1 MRSAIV
7 LFVFLVSILT
17 PNNISAQENVSENTD
32 RNLALKVFLDCYY
45 CDSDFIRREL
55 PYVNYVRDRKEAQVH
70 ILVTRESTGS
80 GGREYRIT
88 LIGQDDFAGI
98 TDEVVYVSSP
108 DETSDITR
116 QGRSR
121 MIAMGLM
128 QFIAKTPLASNIKIT
143 WDVPE
148 ASLDAEEELVEDKW
162 KSWVFDIDMSG
173 DYEQQETSRN
183 PELEADFSVE
193 KITPQWKIEFGTGY
207 DYYSRKYFYEDTV
220 YSSNRTKVSF
230 YHLLVK
236 SLNEHWSAGGR
247 VYMSSD
253 TYSNRRFAWSVYPA
267 IEYNVFPYKESSRK
281 QLRFQYRA
289 GYGYTYYQDTTIY
302 DLMEE
307 GLFGQQLSVAY
318 ELRQPWGS
326 INTSLRG
333 STYLHDLSKYNLQLR
348 TFLYVRLL
356 KGLSLKL
363 SGRGA
368 IIHDQLSLTK
378 ENATPEEVLLRQ
390 RQLATQYSYSF
401 NIGFS
406 YTFGSIYNNVVNP
419 RFGD

>member
-1 MRSAIV
+1 MR
-7 LFVFLVSILT
+7 FSILFLAF
-17 PNNISAQENVSENTD
+17 ISTFLFSTLSSGQENESVTTD
-32 RNLALKVFLDCYY
+32 MNLALNVFLDCHY

-80 GGREYRIT
+80 GGRKYVIA
-88 LIGQDDFAGI
+88 LIGQKEFKGI
-98 TDEVVYVSSP
+98 TDEVIYISRP

-128 QFIAKTPLASNIKIT
+128 QFIAKTPLAGNIKIT
-143 WDVPE
+143 WDAPKISSNTE
-148 ASLDAEEELVEDKW
+148 NELVEDKW
-162 KSWVFDIDMSG
+162 KSWVFDIDLSG
-173 DYEQQETSRN
+173 NYEQQETSRN
-183 PELEADFSVE
+183 PELEADYTIE
-193 KITPQWKIEFGTGY
+193 KITPQWKVEFGTGY
-207 DYYSRKYFYEDTV
+207 DYYNRKYFYEDTV
-220 YSSNRTKVSF
+220 YSSTRTKASF

-236 SLNEHWSAGGR
+236 SLNEHWSVGGR
-247 VYMSSD
+247 VYVSSD
-253 TYSNRRFAWSVYPA
+253 TYTNRRFAWSAYPA

-302 DLMEE
+302 NVMEE

-326 INTSLRG
+326 INTSLRT
-333 STYLHDLSKYNLQLR
+333 SSYLHDLSKYNVQLR
-348 TFLYVRLL
+348 SFLYVRLF

-401 NIGFS
+401 KVGFS

>member
-1 MRSAIV
+1 MRFLIV
-7 LFVFLVSILT
+7 FTIFFLTIFVPV
-17 PNNISAQENVSENTD
+17 NVISQENDSEKTD
-32 RNLALKVFLDCYY
+32 RNLALKVFLDCHY
-45 CDSDFIRREL
+45 CDTDFIRREL

-70 ILVTRESTGS
+70 ILVTRESTGA
-80 GGREYRIT
+80 GGRKYRIT
-88 LIGQDDFAGI
+88 LIGQENFKGI
-98 TDEVVYVSSP
+98 TDEVIYISSP
-108 DETSDITR
+108 GETSDITR

-128 QFIAKTPLASNIKIT
+128 QFIAKTPLASNIKISWNEQET
-143 WDVPE
+143 DSKIEP
-148 ASLDAEEELVEDKW
+148 ELVEDKW

-193 KITPQWKIEFGTGY
+193 KITPQWKVEFGTGY
-207 DYYSRKYFYEDTV
+207 DYNMRKYFYEDTI
-220 YSSNRTKVSF
+220 YSSSRTRASF
-230 YHLLVK
+230 HHLLVK
-236 SLNEHWSAGGR
+236 SLNDHWSAGGHIY
-247 VYMSSD
+247 VSSD
-253 TYSNRRFAWSVYPA
+253 TYTNRRFAWSVYPA

-326 INTSLRG
+326 INTSLQG
-333 STYLHDLSKYNLQLR
+333 STYLHDLSKYNVQLR
-348 TFLYVRLL
+348 SYIYIRLF

-378 ENATPEEVLLRQ
+378 EDATPEEVLLRQ

>member
-1 MRSAIV
+1 MRFLIV
-7 LFVFLVSILT
+7 ILLSLSTFLA
-17 PNNISAQENVSENTD
+17 PNTISAQENSKTNND
-32 RNLALKVFLDCYY
+32 RNLALKVFLDCHY

-80 GGREYRIT
+80 GGREYRIN
-88 LIGQDDFAGI
+88 LIGQEDFEGI
-98 TDEVVYVSSP
+98 TDEVIYTSRP
-108 DETSDITR
+108 DETSDVTR
-116 QGRSR
+116 QGRTR
-121 MIAMGLM
+121 MIALGLM
-128 QFIAKTPLASNIKIT
+128 QFIAKTPLARSIEISWNNP
-143 WDVPE
+143 D
-148 ASLDAEEELVEDKW
+148 ASLDSESELVEDKW

-173 DYEQQETSRN
+173 DYEQQESSRN
-183 PELEADFSVE
+183 PELEADFSIE
-193 KITPQWKIEFGTGY
+193 KITPQWKVEFGTGY
-207 DYYSRKYFYEDTV
+207 DYYTRKYFYGDTV
-220 YSSNRTKVSF
+220 YSSNRTKASF
-230 YHLLVK
+230 HHLLVK

-247 VYMSSD
+247 IYASSD
-253 TYSNRRFAWSVYPA
+253 TYTNRRFAWSVYPA
-267 IEYNVFPYKESSRK
+267 VEYNVFPYYESSRK
-281 QLRFQYRA
+281 QLRFQYRV

-302 DLMEE
+302 NMMEE
-307 GLFGQQLSVAY
+307 GLFGQSLSVAY
-318 ELRQPWGS
+318 EIRQPWGS
-326 INTSLRG
+326 VNTSLRG
-333 STYLHDLSKYNLQLR
+333 STYLHDLSKYNVQLR
-348 TFLYVRLL
+348 TFLYVRLF